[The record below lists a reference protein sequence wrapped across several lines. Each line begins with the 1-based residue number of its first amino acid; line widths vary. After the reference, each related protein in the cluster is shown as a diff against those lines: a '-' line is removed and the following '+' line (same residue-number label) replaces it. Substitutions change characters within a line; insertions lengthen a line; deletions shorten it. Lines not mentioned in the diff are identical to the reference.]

1 MNIRYF
7 IFFLLLA
14 VFITTLSSIPSLGS
28 GLLHNNFLNQVIRK
42 SIHITLFA
50 ILAILFWQ
58 SCPGLDKD
66 ISVKIMV
73 CIMALSLFAAFD
85 EIHQMYVPGRN
96 GNWVGF
102 SFDVMGIV
110 VGLSLMV
117 FKSWNRGKH
126 RGRRSE
132 V

>member
-28 GLLHNNFLNQVIRK
+28 GLLHSSILNQVVRK
-42 SIHITLFA
+42 SIHIILFA
-50 ILAILFWQ
+50 ILAILSWQ

-73 CIMALSLFAAFD
+73 
-85 EIHQMYVPGRN
+85 G
-96 GNWVGF
+96 
-102 SFDVMGIV
+102 
-110 VGLSLMV
+110 
-117 FKSWNRGKH
+117 KRGTEGDPQITQITRIRKK
-126 RGRRSE
+126 GTE
-132 V
+132 DG

>member
-14 VFITTLSSIPSLGS
+14 VFITTLSSIPSLGI
-28 GLLHNNFLNQVIRK
+28 GLLHSSILNQVVRK
-42 SIHITLFA
+42 SIHIILFA

-73 CIMALSLFAAFD
+73 CIMVLILFAAFD

-102 SFDVMGIV
+102 SVDVVGIV
-110 VGLSLMV
+110 VGLSVMV
-117 FKSWNRGKH
+117 GK
-126 RGRRSE
+126 RRRAE
-132 V
+132 D

>member
-1 MNIRYF
+1 M
-7 IFFLLLA
+7 LA

-28 GLLHNNFLNQVIRK
+28 GLLPNSILNQVIRK
-42 SIHITLFA
+42 SIHIILFA

-66 ISVKIMV
+66 IFVKIMV
-73 CIMALSLFAAFD
+73 CIMALSLFAGFD

-102 SFDVMGIV
+102 SFDVIGIV
-110 VGLSLMV
+110 VGLSVMV
-117 FKSWNRGKH
+117 GK
-126 RGRRSE
+126 RLRAKG
-132 V
+132 